1 MKNKNT
7 QNLNK
12 SNLKKLNNVAHLNS
26 FSSKIKSVNSVYQDF
41 NIFIK
46 DFEYFIST
54 ELKAPSKDLS
64 LQDKIFEGII
74 NRLDFL
80 NNYKNIT
87 LRIYLESQ
95 KKPKYFLNLSKKIN
109 DYFNLYLNTH
119 FEKTISNIIYVYAF
133 NVWIEDNNSMDK
145 TMASIGNAFDNI
157 NKFKS
162 FITKR

>member
-1 MKNKNT
+1 MRKKT

-12 SNLKKLNNVAHLNS
+12 TSLKKLNTIAHLKS
-26 FSSKIKSVNSVYQDF
+26 FPSRIKSINSEYQDL

-46 DFEYFIST
+46 DFEKFIST
-54 ELKAPSKDLS
+54 ELKIPAKELS

-80 NNYKNIT
+80 NDYKNIT

-95 KKPKYFLNLSKKIN
+95 KKPIYFLNLSKNIHNYFDLFLNNQLEKI
-109 DYFNLYLNTH
+109 
-119 FEKTISNIIYVYAF
+119 ISQIIYIYTF

-145 TMASIGNAFDNI
+145 TMAAIGHAFENI
-157 NKFKS
+157 KRIKS
-162 FITKR
+162 FVKNS

>member
-1 MKNKNT
+1 MRKKT

-12 SNLKKLNNVAHLNS
+12 TSLKKLNKIAHLKS
-26 FSSKIKSVNSVYQDF
+26 FPSRIKSINSEYQDL

-46 DFEYFIST
+46 DFEKFIST
-54 ELKAPSKDLS
+54 ELKIPAKELS
-64 LQDKIFEGII
+64 LYDKIFEGII

-80 NNYKNIT
+80 NDYKNIT

-95 KKPKYFLNLSKKIN
+95 KKPKYFLNLSKNIN
-109 DYFNLYLNTH
+109 NYFNLFLNSH
-119 FEKTISNIIYVYAF
+119 VEKITSNIIYLYAF

-157 NKFKS
+157 NKLKS
-162 FITKR
+162 FIRK

>member
-1 MKNKNT
+1 MRKKE

-12 SNLKKLNNVAHLNS
+12 INLQKLNKIAHLKS
-26 FSSKIKSVNSVYQDF
+26 FPSKIKSISSEYQDL

-46 DFEYFIST
+46 DFENFISS
-54 ELKAPSKDLS
+54 KIKIPSKDLS

-80 NNYKNIT
+80 NDYKNIT

-95 KKPKYFLNLSKKIN
+95 KKPKYFLNLSKYIN
-109 DYFNLYLNTH
+109 NYFNLFLNSNV
-119 FEKTISNIIYVYAF
+119 EKITSNIIYLYAF

-145 TMASIGNAFDNI
+145 TMASIGNAFDNL
-157 NKFKS
+157 NKLKS
-162 FITKR
+162 FIRKR